1 MSIGSPDPAE
11 VAKYYLAREII
22 ENRGKLPTAA
32 RAASVAKRL
41 GYAGRVEDLLN
52 RAEIEAAEQVNI
64 LRTIADDPKIR
75 KTLECTGLALHNERA
90 IERARQASTQFSREN
105 EGRIEVIAAQIE
117 YSERH
122 QGKFPTA
129 IQLLDFAK
137 EMAKPL
143 SDNAM
148 RLICA
153 AALEQ
158 KEKAERIKSFFS
170 PISWLRGIRQ
180 FFHDIERKTRPV
192 ESNERS
198 HNG

>member
-1 MSIGSPDPAE
+1 
-11 VAKYYLAREII
+11 VAR
-22 ENRGKLPTAA
+22 
-32 RAASVAKRL
+32 SL
-41 GYAGRVEDLLN
+41 GYSGSISKLLL
-52 RAEIEAAEQVNI
+52 AADAEAAEQVNI
-64 LRTIADDPKIR
+64 QRIIADDPKIR
-75 KTLECTGLALHNERA
+75 KSLERTGLALHNERA
-90 IERARQASTQFSREN
+90 IERARQASIQFSREN

-192 ESNERS
+192 ENNERS
-198 HNG
+198 HDV

>member
-1 MSIGSPDPAE
+1 
-11 VAKYYLAREII
+11 VAKFYLAREII
-22 ENRGKLPTAA
+22 EGRKIDA
-32 RAASVAKRL
+32 RHVATVARSL
-41 GYAGRVEDLLN
+41 GYSGSISKLLL
-52 RAEIEAAEQVNI
+52 AADAEAAEQVNI

-75 KTLECTGLALHNERA
+75 KSLERTGLALHNERA
-90 IERARQASTQFSREN
+90 IERARQASIQFSREN